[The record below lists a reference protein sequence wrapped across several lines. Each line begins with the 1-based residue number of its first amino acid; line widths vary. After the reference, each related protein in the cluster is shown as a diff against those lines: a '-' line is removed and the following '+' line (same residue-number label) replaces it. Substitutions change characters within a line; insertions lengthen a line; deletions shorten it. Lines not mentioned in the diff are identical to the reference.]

1 MRRTLLLM
9 ALSSIAALG
18 QALAAPALLNHVQ
31 VPERHETQLNFVSM
45 KRIPGAVVTAK
56 VTFEDRQSWIELSY
70 EKMKPAVLFGGDVT
84 SYVLWTVG
92 RDGSFENLGEL
103 WIQQD
108 KDKDSLKFSTG
119 LRGFAL
125 LVTAEPYYQ
134 VKKPS
139 ELIITYNA
147 PSTDPRAPSTSFQF
161 ADFAPAPRT
170 GFDDLSAVKYDSS
183 NLLDLAQAQK
193 AHELATRLGAP
204 ELAPVPLRDA
214 GTALAQ
220 SRAMQASGARKGA
233 AEYARRSYALTNEAI
248 KVSLRRIE
256 EREVEAQLN
265 KRRAEVAAMEQRVA
279 EAEKQARTTAEQAE
293 KARAEA
299 TQAAAQAESATRN
312 LAKTREEMTAATVEK
327 QRIEAEKTQL
337 QSVMEGLRN
346 EQATL
351 QRSMQALNEEKT
363 LLSGRLQAAL
373 SKVADTQQS
382 ARGTIVN
389 LPDILFDVNK
399 ATLKPEASLV
409 IAKLAGILLIMQ
421 DLNLR
426 VEGHTDST
434 GSAERNMTL
443 SQQRAESVM
452 NFLAGNGI
460 AGERMKAVGYG
471 MDRPAADNAT
481 AEGRQKNRR
490 VEIVIAEGEIK
501 EQPPSQ

>member
-1 MRRTLLLM
+1 MRRTVLM
-9 ALSSIAALG
+9 AALTVVAAFA
-18 QALAAPALLNHVQ
+18 QAFAAPALLNHVQ
-31 VPERHETQLNFVSM
+31 VPERHEVQLNFVPM
-45 KRIPGAVVTAK
+45 KRIPGAVLTAK
-56 VTFEDRQSWIELSY
+56 VKFEDRQSWIEVTY

-92 RDGSFENLGEL
+92 RDGSYENLGEL

-108 KDKDSLKFSTG
+108 KDKETLKFSTG

-125 LVTAEPYYQ
+125 LLTAEPYYQ

-139 ELIITYNA
+139 DLVMTYNA
-147 PSTDPRAPSTSFQF
+147 PSTDPRAPSTGFEF
-161 ADFAPAPRT
+161 ADFSEAPKT

-193 AHELATRLGAP
+193 ARELATRLGAS
-204 ELAPVPLRDA
+204 ELAPVLLRDA
-214 GTALAQ
+214 GTALDQA
-220 SRAMQASGARKGA
+220 RAMQTSGARKGA
-233 AEYARRSYALTNEAI
+233 AEYARRSYAFTNEAI
-248 KVSLRRIE
+248 KMTVRRLE
-256 EREVEAQLN
+256 EQELEAQLN
-265 KRRAEVAAMEQRVA
+265 QRRAEVAAMEQRVA
-279 EAEKQARTTAEQAE
+279 EAEKQAGATAAQAE

-299 TQAAAQAESATRN
+299 AQAASQAESALRD
-312 LAKTREEMTAATVEK
+312 LARTREEMTSAQTEK
-327 QRIEAEKTQL
+327 QRIEAEKAQL
-337 QSVMEGLRN
+337 QGIMENLRS
-346 EQATL
+346 EQADL
-351 QRSMQALNEEKT
+351 QKSMQALNEEKT

-434 GSAERNMTL
+434 GAADHNMKL

-452 NFLAGNGI
+452 NFLATNGI
-460 AGERMKAVGYG
+460 AAERMKAVGYG
-471 MDRPAADNAT
+471 MERPAADNLT

-490 VEIVIAEGEIK
+490 VEIVIAEGEVK
-501 EQPPSQ
+501 EQPPSE

>member
-1 MRRTLLLM
+1 MRRTLLLV
-9 ALSSIAALG
+9 ALGFAAALG
-18 QALAAPALLNHVQ
+18 QALAAPVLLNHVQ
-31 VPERHETQLNFVSM
+31 IPERHEVQLNFVSM
-45 KRIPGAVVTAK
+45 KKIPGAVLTAK
-56 VTFEDRQSWIELSY
+56 VTFEDRQSWIEVSF

-84 SYVLWTVG
+84 SYVLWTVS

-134 VKKPS
+134 VQKPS
-139 ELIITYNA
+139 ELVITYNA

-161 ADFAPAPRT
+161 ADLAAATRT

-193 AHELATRLGAP
+193 AHELAIRLGAQ

-220 SRAMQASGARKGA
+220 SQAMQASGARKGA
-233 AEYARRSYALTNEAI
+233 AEYARRSYGLTNEAI
-248 KVSLRRIE
+248 KVTLRRIE

-279 EAEKQARTTAEQAE
+279 DAEKQARTTAEQAE
-293 KARAEA
+293 
-299 TQAAAQAESATRN
+299 SAMRD
-312 LAKTREEMTAATVEK
+312 LAKTREEMTAATAEK

-351 QRSMQALNEEKT
+351 QRSMKALNEEKT

-471 MDRPAADNAT
+471 MERPAADNAT
-481 AEGRQKNRR
+481 AAGRQKNRR